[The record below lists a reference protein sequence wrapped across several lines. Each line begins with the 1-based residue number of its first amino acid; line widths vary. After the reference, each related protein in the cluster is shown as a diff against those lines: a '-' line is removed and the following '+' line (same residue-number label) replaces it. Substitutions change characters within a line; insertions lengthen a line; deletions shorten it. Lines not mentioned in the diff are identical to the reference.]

1 MGLLV
6 REIASIPQASSEGD
20 EKPPTLSTTFGISPD
35 DGNQVPQAAGRKE
48 KQTRQRL

>member
-6 REIASIPQASSEGD
+6 REIASIPEQAQRGD
-20 EKPPTLSTTFGISPD
+20 EKPPTLSTTFGTSPD